1 MRASDL
7 ILAAVAVIENS
18 TSPYSTAL
26 AGQLRELYVP
36 ALYHEKS
43 LRAQVTNGTGPRE
56 TALGHKPKGIT
67 VTADAVQTDA
77 ALAALECGD

>member
-67 VTADAVQTDA
+67 VEGKSVQTDQ
-77 ALAALECGD
+77 ALECLSGSD